1 MREQHLSDEA
11 VAAFADGVLRG
22 HARERA
28 QRHTTG
34 CAECAY
40 AIAVQREA
48 VWALRAAPAPSL
60 PTTLMDRLRQV
71 PITTPI
77 QTVPTALAE
86 DGSTMFAAFGSNQM
100 AAFVPRTR
108 STDAAGSGTPSLMR
122 HLRPFVI
129 TTAAV
134 AAAGVLTVGSASAS
148 GARVENTVSRP
159 QLTSDTS
166 PTPQVKDDRR
176 VVPSAVPSR

>member
-34 CAECAY
+34 CPECAH
-40 AIAVQREA
+40 AVAVQREA
-48 VWALRAAPAPSL
+48 VFALRAAPAPAL
-60 PTTLMDRLRQV
+60 PTALMDRLRQV
-71 PITTPI
+71 PITTPLPAI
-77 QTVPTALAE
+77 TTALAD
-86 DGSTMFAAFGSNQM
+86 DGSTMFATFGAATM
-100 AAFVPRTR
+100 AAFVPTE
-108 STDAAGSGTPSLMR
+108 STHSHSRMR

-148 GARVENTVSRP
+148 GARVETPVSRP
-159 QLTSDTS
+159 VSTSDS
-166 PTPQVKDDRR
+166 TPSTTDPLDRR
-176 VVPSAVPSR
+176 VVPSAAPSR